1 MITGVSVFSMAG
13 VREKEG
19 GRAHLLQQTVEDVP
33 ALKDEDDPHTISQ
46 LSDPDVLLAG
56 ARNVE

>member
-1 MITGVSVFSMAG
+1 MAG

>member
-1 MITGVSVFSMAG
+1 M
-13 VREKEG
+13 G
-19 GRAHLLQQTVEDVP
+19 GRAHLLQKTVEDIP

-46 LSDPDVLLAG
+46 FSDPDVLLAS